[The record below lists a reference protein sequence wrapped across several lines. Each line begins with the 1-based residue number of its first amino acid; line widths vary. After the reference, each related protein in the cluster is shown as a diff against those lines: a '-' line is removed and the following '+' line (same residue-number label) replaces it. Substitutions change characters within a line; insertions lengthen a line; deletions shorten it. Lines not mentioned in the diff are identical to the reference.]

1 MQHKNITN
9 TYIQHTGTT
18 LTFQNISKGK
28 HQVLY
33 NKSYIRNAW
42 QTINWKVYTRYTD
55 TIIQFTDNTENS
67 KQYGK
72 HKEKQN
78 DPWTS
83 LT

>member
-1 MQHKNITN
+1 MHGKQL
-9 TYIQHTGTT
+9 TG
-18 LTFQNISKGK
+18 Q
-28 HQVLY
+28 
-33 NKSYIRNAW
+33 
-42 QTINWKVYTRYTD
+42 YTHVIYTD

-83 LT
+83 IT

>member
-18 LTFQNISKGK
+18 LTFQNISKGI
-28 HQVLY
+28 HQVL
-33 NKSYIRNAW
+33 
-42 QTINWKVYTRYTD
+42 KVIYVMHGKQLTGQYTHVIYTD

-83 LT
+83 IT